1 MFSRRRRG
9 RLLAMTALAIL
20 LAAALQVEVSH
31 SFSMASSS
39 GSSGSS
45 GSSHAAA
52 EANTEEWCDVCIIGG
67 GVSGMAAAIEIASN
81 SKEED
86 TRVVLLEADS
96 AVGGRVRSDFTED
109 GFILDRGFAV
119 FIERYPTAMEILD
132 YDGLELRKFL
142 PGAMVKLRDDER
154 LATVVDPLRE
164 RRAAIGT
171 LTTPVAGVK
180 DKARLLPL
188 FATVLTK
195 SIDELFQMEETDSL
209 SCLLERYGFSQ
220 DFVDAFFA
228 PFLEGIYLIPL
239 EFQSSRMLHFVLKMI
254 ARGSTSL
261 PRGGMQAVSD
271 QMAANAE
278 SKGVEIKVSTK
289 VLSIE
294 KSGDLY
300 SVSAESEDCSTR
312 HIKAKNVILATDVGV
327 AKNLLT
333 RMEGLEGIGAL
344 PDLPQRTV
352 GCLYYA
358 FESPAPVLEP
368 ILLLNGEGPGRRSSK
383 DFPINNIC
391 FPSMVQNTYSPKG
404 FELCSVS
411 VLESALKAYS
421 TENGDGIDYEAL
433 DKAVRRQIA
442 GWFPDFAAGIL
453 DESVWVKKGAY
464 CIPNAQPSQFGSSH
478 SANVSGGRPC
488 GSFQGIG
495 LPAGLLVC
503 GDHTATA
510 TLNGALESGV
520 NAGRG
525 VLFRASGSK
534 SSSSR
539 QGSR

>member
-1 MFSRRRRG
+1 MQRSG
-9 RLLAMTALAIL
+9 ICSPLLAMTALAIL
-20 LAAALQVEVSH
+20 LVAALHVEVSH
-31 SFSMASSS
+31 SFSMASSTV
-39 GSSGSS
+39 SSR
-45 GSSHAAA
+45 AAI
-52 EANTEEWCDVCIIGG
+52 EKGTDECDVCIVGG
-67 GVSGMAAAIEIASN
+67 GVSGMAAAIEIASK
-81 SKEED
+81 SKKED
-86 TRVVLLEADS
+86 TRVTILEADS
-96 AVGGRVRSDFTED
+96 TVGGRVKSDYTED

-119 FIERYPTAMEILD
+119 FIEQYPTAMEILD
-132 YDGLELRKFL
+132 YDALGLRRFL
-142 PGAMVKLRDDER
+142 PGAKVKLLDDER
-154 LATVVDPLRE
+154 LATVVDPLRR

-171 LTTPVAGVK
+171 LTTPVAGLK

-209 SCLLERYGFSQ
+209 SCLMERYGFSQ

-239 EFQSSRMLHFVLKMI
+239 EQQSSRMLHFVLKMI
-254 ARGSTSL
+254 ARGFTSL

-271 QMAANAE
+271 QMAAYAQ

-289 VLSIE
+289 VISIE
-294 KSGDLY
+294 QSGDSY
-300 SVSAESEDCSTR
+300 SVTAESDDTTTR
-312 HIKAKNVILATDVGV
+312 QINAKNVILATDVGV
-327 AKNLLT
+327 AKDLLSQ
-333 RMEGLEGIGAL
+333 MEGLEGIGAL

-368 ILLLNGEGPGRRSSK
+368 ILLLNGEGPGRRNK
-383 DFPINNIC
+383 DFPVNNIC
-391 FPSMVQNTYSPKG
+391 FPSVVQDSYSPEG

-411 VLESALKAYS
+411 VLESALKEYS
-421 TENGDGIDYEAL
+421 NENKDGIDYKAL
-433 DKAVRRQIA
+433 DEAVRRQLA

-453 DESVWVKKGAY
+453 DESVWVNKGAY
-464 CIPNAQPSQFGSSH
+464 CIPNAQPAQFGSPH
-478 SANVSGGRPC
+478 SANASGGRPC

-520 NAGRG
+520 NAGRAI
-525 VLFRASGSK
+525 LEMSFRI
-534 SSSSR
+534 
-539 QGSR
+539 